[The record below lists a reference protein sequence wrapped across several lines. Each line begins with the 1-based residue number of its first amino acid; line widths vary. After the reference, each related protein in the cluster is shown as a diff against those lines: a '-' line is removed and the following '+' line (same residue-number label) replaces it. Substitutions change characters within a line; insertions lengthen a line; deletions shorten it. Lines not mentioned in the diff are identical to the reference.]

1 MNKKKITLIIM
12 STLVILGVGFYL
24 GARIGKK
31 STKPVVKETVSS
43 SIKNQ
48 ESTSKDV
55 ATSSDMKTSDS
66 TSSKEERDLP
76 NELLPYSDEEIEYAR
91 VWLTVMGEDYL
102 EKIGEN
108 DFNLN
113 VTFIPKGTLVSEY
126 GNYNKTSWPTD
137 VIRLSGDVSA
147 QGQVIYSSNFDGT
160 VTTYPNAPSHWHY
173 SEEQFKDE
181 DFMNQVYSDVIN
193 KTKIVSIP
201 SGNPELV
208 KQVIELENVNL

>member
-12 STLVILGVGFYL
+12 STLVILAAGFYL
-24 GARIGKK
+24 AARIAKK
-31 STKPVVKETVSS
+31 PTKPVVKETVSS
-43 SIKNQ
+43 SRKNQ

-66 TSSKEERDLP
+66 TTSKEERNLP
-76 NELLPYSDEEIEYAR
+76 KELLPYSDEEIEYAR

-181 DFMNQVYSDVIN
+181 DFMNQVYSDVII
-193 KTKIVSIP
+193 KTNIVSIP

>member
-12 STLVILGVGFYL
+12 STLVILGVGFYI

-31 STKPVVKETVSS
+31 STNPVVKETVSS
-43 SIKNQ
+43 STKNQ
-48 ESTSKDV
+48 ESASKDV

-66 TSSKEERDLP
+66 TTSKEERDLP
-76 NELLPYSDEEIEYAR
+76 NELLLYSDEEIEYAR

-102 EKIGEN
+102 DKIGLN

-181 DFMNQVYSDVIN
+181 ELYEPSLFRCNQ
-193 KTKIVSIP
+193 
-201 SGNPELV
+201 
-208 KQVIELENVNL
+208 

>member
-12 STLVILGVGFYL
+12 STLVILGVGFYI

-31 STKPVVKETVSS
+31 STNPVVKETVSS
-43 SIKNQ
+43 STKNQ
-48 ESTSKDV
+48 ESASKDV

-66 TSSKEERDLP
+66 TTSKEERNLP
-76 NELLPYSDEEIEYAR
+76 KELLPYSDEEIEYAR

-113 VTFIPKGTLVSEY
+113 ITFIPKGTLVSEY

-181 DFMNQVYSDVIN
+181 DFMNQVYSDVII
-193 KTKIVSIP
+193 KTNIVSIP

>member
-24 GARIGKK
+24 GARIAKK

-66 TSSKEERDLP
+66 ISSKEERDLP

-91 VWLTVMGEDYL
+91 VWLAVMGEDYL

-126 GNYNKTSWPTD
+126 GNYNKTSWLTD

-160 VTTYPNAPSHWHY
+160 VTTYPNAPSHWPY
-173 SEEQFKDE
+173 SEEQLK
-181 DFMNQVYSDVIN
+181 MR
-193 KTKIVSIP
+193 T
-201 SGNPELV
+201 L
-208 KQVIELENVNL
+208 

>member
-12 STLVILGVGFYL
+12 LTLVILGVGFYI
-24 GARIGKK
+24 GTRIGKE

-43 SIKNQ
+43 SRKNQ
-48 ESTSKDV
+48 ESASKDV
-55 ATSSDMKTSDS
+55 ATSSDMKTSES
-66 TSSKEERDLP
+66 TTSKEERNLP
-76 NELLPYSDEEIEYAR
+76 KELLPYSDEEIEYAR

-113 VTFIPKGTLVSEY
+113 ITFIPKGTLVSEY

-181 DFMNQVYSDVIN
+181 DFMNQVYSDVII
-193 KTKIVSIP
+193 KTNIVSIP

>member
-12 STLVILGVGFYL
+12 LTLVVLGVGFYI

-31 STKPVVKETVSS
+31 STKLVVKETVSS
-43 SIKNQ
+43 STKNQ
-48 ESTSKDV
+48 ESASKDV

-66 TSSKEERDLP
+66 TTIKEERDLP
-76 NELLPYSDEEIEYAR
+76 KELLPYSDEEIEYAR

-147 QGQVIYSSNFDGT
+147 QGQVIYSSNFNGT

-181 DFMNQVYSDVIN
+181 DFMNQVYSDVIT
-193 KTKIVSIP
+193 KTKIVSIS

-208 KQVIELENVNL
+208 KQVIELENVEY

>member
-24 GARIGKK
+24 GARIAKK

-66 TSSKEERDLP
+66 ISSKEERDLP

-91 VWLTVMGEDYL
+91 VWLAVMGEDYL

-113 VTFIPKGTLVSEY
+113 VTF
-126 GNYNKTSWPTD
+126 KTSWLTD

-160 VTTYPNAPSHWHY
+160 VTTYPNAPSHWPY